1 MKKIIGIIHPFDMYQ
16 TFYVYED
23 GNKLETSQVRINEI
37 PDTILEL
44 SKVYDVYQID
54 LSGSTN
60 FTKGIINK
68 IKEKENTKYNEN
80 KLNILF
86 YLIFYIINSFRLFNI
101 IK

>member
-23 GNKLETSQVRINEI
+23 GNELELIQIRMNDI

-54 LSGSTN
+54 LSGSNHYTQN
-60 FTKGIINK
+60 IIK
-68 IKEKENTKYNEN
+68 QIKEKEAIKYNEN
-80 KLNILF
+80 KL
-86 YLIFYIINSFRLFNI
+86 IITSI
-101 IK
+101 

>member
-23 GNKLETSQVRINEI
+23 GNELELVQVRMNDI

-54 LSGSTN
+54 LSGSNHYTQN
-60 FTKGIINK
+60 IIK
-68 IKEKENTKYNEN
+68 QIKKKEATKYNEN
-80 KLNILF
+80 K
-86 YLIFYIINSFRLFNI
+86 IIITSI
-101 IK
+101 